1 MPNFRGTK
9 LKFILEGAEK
19 SILQAQNSITKK
31 ELSESL
37 ASLITSLKPWL
48 LTGKPEYYKDKSL
61 KLFMD
66 HESGNL
72 WIQLDEKGINPY
84 GDGHVMPQEW
94 PEKGQDK
101 MPEMDDNAN
110 PGGAHAGH

>member
-1 MPNFRGTK
+1 
-9 LKFILEGAEK
+9 
-19 SILQAQNSITKK
+19 
-31 ELSESL
+31 L

-48 LTGKPEYYKDKSL
+48 LTGKPEYYKDKGL